1 MINREQIL
9 QHIKDEQLKLILI
22 RVLDKAEGVLK
33 RHEVKTTDFLTPA
46 QAKHAK
52 QILAGIDDISF
63 IVAGGYADAERVLI
77 VIYPD
82 YLEASSLEPAVAA
95 LEIVGNSQFH
105 NITHRDYLGAILGLG
120 LKREKIGDIILQKQV
135 NEKQLICQ
143 VIVST
148 EIKEYIL
155 YNLDK
160 IGSMSVG
167 VSEIPM
173 EEIKPL
179 QINFKEMVGNVAS
192 LRIDAVVAMVCRIS
206 RGDAQALINRQH
218 VNVNW
223 EVVDRTSYEISQK
236 DVISIR
242 GKGRYYIDNI
252 KGLTRSGRITIQVKI
267 PL

>member
-1 MINREQIL
+1 MINREQTL
-9 QHIKDEQLKLILI
+9 QHIKDEQLKQVLV
-22 RVLDKAEGVLK
+22 RVLDKAEVVLK

-52 QILAGIDDISF
+52 QILNGIDDISF
-63 IVAGGYADAERVLI
+63 IVMGGYVDAERALI

-82 YLEASSLEPAVAA
+82 YLEQYSLEPAVAA
-95 LEIVGNSQFH
+95 LEIVGNCQFH

-135 NEKQLICQ
+135 NEKQLVCQ

-148 EIKEYIL
+148 EIKEYVL

-167 VSEIPM
+167 VREIPL
-173 EEIKPL
+173 EVVEPL
-179 QINFKEMVGNVAS
+179 QINFKEMAGNVAS
-192 LRIDAVVAMVCRIS
+192 LRLDAIVAMVCKIS
-206 RGDAQALINRQH
+206 RGDAQALINREH

-223 EVVDRTSYEISQK
+223 EVIDRTAYEVTEK

-242 GKGRYYIDNI
+242 GKGRYYIDSI
-252 KGLTRSGRITIQVKI
+252 KGLTKSGRIAVQVKI